1 MIVPGYNNNNDVNR
15 TEKFGVWAFI
25 DGGVCPKCSCCGN
38 ISGIVTQYCSECGSF
53 MLNVVEAEN
62 FQNKNIESAGAG
74 SDEEEKDND

>member
-38 ISGIVTQYCSECGSF
+38 ISGIATPYCSECGSF

-62 FQNKNIESAGAG
+62 FQKKNCESVGA
-74 SDEEEKDND
+74 EVKEND

>member
-38 ISGIVTQYCSECGSF
+38 ISALITSHCSECGSF
-53 MLNVVEAEN
+53 MLNVIEAEN
-62 FQNKNIESAGAG
+62 FQKKNLESVGA
-74 SDEEEKDND
+74 EVKEND